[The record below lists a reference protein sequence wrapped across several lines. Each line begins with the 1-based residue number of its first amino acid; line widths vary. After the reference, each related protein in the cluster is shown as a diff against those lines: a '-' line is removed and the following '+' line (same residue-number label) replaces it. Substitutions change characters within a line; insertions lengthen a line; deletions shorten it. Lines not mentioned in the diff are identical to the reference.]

1 MFPLIVSVGDIVSVF
16 PLPFQSTVVKT
27 KLKSHLLAHL
37 I

>member
-1 MFPLIVSVGDIVSVF
+1 MFPLMVSVGEVVSAF

-27 KLKSHLLAHL
+27 KLKSHLPAHL